1 MHSIWLCGK
10 PEVVGV
16 DAMSGKRYGL
26 LPRGEPEDRNGGPQ
40 QCSRE
45 GCNYAVTGI
54 IEKFCCQKCSLQPEG
69 GLPAH
74 GVKCER
80 RSCGTPTVSLVPR
93 AERSMESLFGP
104 PSGNAV
110 VLISKE
116 DAIRKAS
123 LRTKLDE
130 VKWRKQHFQ
139 GRQPGSLYWIPK
151 HTAETRAVAK
161 SEAGLR
167 RKYNPAYIPPEDRSE
182 PDVDLI
188 LDSEEEDAL
197 QKESEMEHKA
207 NSDRDAEM
215 DELSEHSAT
224 RSVGAI
230 SPRLFRDFSL
240 SGSRSPLRRR
250 RMRTKGRMS
259 GR

>member
-1 MHSIWLCGK
+1 M
-10 PEVVGV
+10 
-16 DAMSGKRYGL
+16 ATKRYGL
-26 LPRGEPEDRNGGPQ
+26 LPRGDPESRNDGHP

-80 RSCGTPTVSLVPR
+80 RICGTPKVSLVPR
-93 AERSMESLFGP
+93 TERSMDSLFGP
-104 PSGNAV
+104 PSGNPVELLSKTDAMRK
-110 VLISKE
+110 IS
-116 DAIRKAS
+116 
-123 LRTKLDE
+123 LQTKLDE
-130 VKWRKQHFQ
+130 VRWRINHFQ
-139 GRQPGSLYWIPK
+139 GRQPNSLYWIPK
-151 HTAETRAVAK
+151 NTPESRAVAV
-161 SEAGLR
+161 ATRAQNALR
-167 RKYNPAYIPPEDRSE
+167 RKRKPTYAPEDNQSDPE
-182 PDVDLI
+182 VDLI

-197 QKESEMEHKA
+197 QKEADMEDEASSE
-207 NSDRDAEM
+207 RGVEM
-215 DELSEHSAT
+215 DELNEEDDTHDA
-224 RSVGAI
+224 GAV
-230 SPRLFRDFSL
+230 SPRLFREYSV